1 MNYRI
6 DAGQQGESIVAQHLE
21 KEGYKIIDRNY
32 RQRYGEIDLIAS
44 RDEVLCFVEVKT
56 RSTEYFPT
64 SLVVT
69 KSKQLKIIRTAR
81 NYALRNGIRDKVLRF
96 DVAIVI
102 GSADAFNIRYLPNA
116 FTHEARRPY

>member
-6 DAGQQGESIVAQHLE
+6 DAGQQGESVVAQHLE
-21 KEGYKIIDRNY
+21 NEGYKIIARNY
-32 RQRYGEIDLIAS
+32 RQRCGEIDLIAT

-64 SLVVT
+64 PLVVT

-102 GSADAFNIRYLPNA
+102 GNSENFNIRYLANA
-116 FTHEARRPY
+116 FTHEPRSPY

>member
-6 DAGQQGESIVAQHLE
+6 NAGQQGESAVAHHLE
-21 KEGYKIIDRNY
+21 KEGYRIIARNY
-32 RQRYGEIDLIAS
+32 RQRCGEIDLIAS
-44 RDEVLCFVEVKT
+44 RGDVVCFIEVKT

-69 KSKQLKIIRTAR
+69 KSKQIKIIRTAR
-81 NYALRNGIRDKVLRF
+81 SYAAKNGIHDKVLRF
-96 DVAIVI
+96 DVAIVT
-102 GSADAFNIRYLPNA
+102 GANENYKIRYFPNA